1 MNSQQYYLGTIE
13 GSPIIAPQFDEGILN
28 KRLKAPTL
36 RSCKYKPEAFTKS
49 MGKYR
54 AYLQKFG
61 ICILLVVKFY
71 MDHIKNARF
80 EFHLPRRFSTT
91 NLHGV
96 LSGGFYLDEVKVPK
110 YENGNKTFELKKL
123 KRAKHNHYS
132 DEVNFITEKFLILEN
147 KASLHNGPALWK
159 LRELDLD
166 DIILVEVFN
175 LVDEYVNEL
184 NQVIQIFHDARF
196 QEETK
201 LSFMFLSDG
210 DLDFLVDVIKI
221 WVR

>member
-1 MNSQQYYLGTIE
+1 MNSQQHYLGTITSSLSSDIE
-13 GSPIIAPQFDEGILN
+13 KIPSNKYTKME
-28 KRLKAPTL
+28 KRLFKTKPTL
-36 RSCKYKPEAFTKS
+36 VSCQYKPELLRKSTEKYNAYRQKLCICLLLVAKFYFTKVKQS
-49 MGKYR
+49 SFD
-54 AYLQKFG
+54 FG
-61 ICILLVVKFY
+61 
-71 MDHIKNARF
+71 HI
-80 EFHLPRRFSTT
+80 EQFSTT

-96 LSGGFYLDEVKVPK
+96 FSEGFKLVERIDPK
-110 YENGNKTFELKKL
+110 NGKLIILKN
-123 KRAKHNHYS
+123 ANHHNYS
-132 DEVNFITEKFLILEN
+132 NEVNFITEKFLILEN

-159 LRELDLD
+159 LKELDLD

-175 LVDEYVNEL
+175 LVEEYINEL

>member
-1 MNSQQYYLGTIE
+1 M
-13 GSPIIAPQFDEGILN
+13 
-28 KRLKAPTL
+28 
-36 RSCKYKPEAFTKS
+36 
-49 MGKYR
+49 
-54 AYLQKFG
+54 
-61 ICILLVVKFY
+61 
-71 MDHIKNARF
+71 
-80 EFHLPRRFSTT
+80 
-91 NLHGV
+91 
-96 LSGGFYLDEVKVPK
+96 
-110 YENGNKTFELKKL
+110 